1 MLLTKRLQYCKLQI
15 RNIAVAVQ
23 AVIYDKY
30 FSKTKLASLVEE
42 EFKLVT
48 EDEIRKEISKLRKLN
63 NKNDNKKKVTKAER
77 SEALASIKS
86 GIKFQ
91 KGIRNVCNLFKRLW
105 PFIRITKI
113 K

>member
-1 MLLTKRLQYCKLQI
+1 LLLTKRLQYCKLQI

-63 NKNDNKKKVTKAER
+63 NKNDNKKK
-77 SEALASIKS
+77 
-86 GIKFQ
+86 
-91 KGIRNVCNLFKRLW
+91 
-105 PFIRITKI
+105 
-113 K
+113 